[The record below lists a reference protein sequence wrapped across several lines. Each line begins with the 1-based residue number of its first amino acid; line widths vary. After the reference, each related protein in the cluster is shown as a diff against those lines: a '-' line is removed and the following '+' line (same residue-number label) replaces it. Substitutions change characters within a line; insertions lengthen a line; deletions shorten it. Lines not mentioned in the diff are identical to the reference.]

1 MPLHVRNQ
9 RTDAFHV
16 LVQQAQGRVAPMT
29 QQSAN
34 SAGYVVVVDVHVL
47 GIGMRPAGLTRTI
60 DHRYGL
66 LACQPIGL
74 YSEQDSATL
83 KAWTCRSAIARLELV
98 QRICSAASDAH
109 LCAVYDPRNLPEWRQ
124 RDVITSLP
132 AVAAA

>member
-1 MPLHVRNQ
+1 MSLYVRNQ

-34 SAGYVVVVDVHVL
+34 SAGYMVVVDVHVL

-74 YSEQDSATL
+74 HSEQNRAT
-83 KAWTCRSAIARLELV
+83 R
-98 QRICSAASDAH
+98 
-109 LCAVYDPRNLPEWRQ
+109 
-124 RDVITSLP
+124 
-132 AVAAA
+132 